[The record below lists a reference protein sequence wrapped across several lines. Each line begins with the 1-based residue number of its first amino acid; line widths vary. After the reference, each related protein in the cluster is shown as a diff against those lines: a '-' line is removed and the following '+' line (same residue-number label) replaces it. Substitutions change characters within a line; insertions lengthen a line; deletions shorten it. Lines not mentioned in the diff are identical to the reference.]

1 MSHSKPQLELKNSKV
16 NCNIQKSI
24 LCCCGIVLATYTQA
38 LAQGLGNSPYSALGI
53 GELYS
58 SGYAPNNATGDAG
71 VSSANG
77 FYINS
82 LNPAL
87 LVRNRFT
94 TFDVGLI
101 GRYKVIANQTQ
112 SQKEFAG
119 NLGYIA
125 LSFPV
130 SAKWSSGLS
139 LKPLSF
145 VNYTQNGYGRV
156 GTTIYEAQYKYI
168 GKGGLNTVN
177 FTNGFKIGKSLNLG
191 IETSFVFGGI
201 TKESESQLK
210 IGDGRDYIFSRLD
223 RINVSDLMLKLGAA
237 WQQELKKDTYFNF
250 GATYDFKNQLAG
262 KRANTFEIQTPSRQ
276 PVTNPDTLL
285 SSGNLGLTLPSSFRV
300 GISYE
305 KFLNLL
311 VSLDY
316 QHQNWSQFANSG
328 KGAESSVV
336 YQDQSAYHFGIE
348 YMPRYNSTK
357 YFDLIWYRAGLS
369 YVKTPYIIG
378 GRSIDDLSISFGLG
392 LPVGRNYVN
401 LINLSVVAGQRGG
414 ITDKTF
420 REQYAKIVLGVSLKD
435 NWFQKFKVD

>member
-1 MSHSKPQLELKNSKV
+1 MNINIKKPFL
-16 NCNIQKSI
+16 
-24 LCCCGIVLATYTQA
+24 LCCAIVLSVYTQTT
-38 LAQGLGNSPYSALGI
+38 AQGLGNSPYSALGI

-58 SGYAPNNATGDAG
+58 AAYAPNNATGDAG

-87 LVRNRFT
+87 LFRNRFT
-94 TFDVGLI
+94 TFDVGI
-101 GRYKVIANQTQ
+101 SGQYKVMANQTQ

-130 SAKWSSGLS
+130 SAKWSAGLS

-156 GTTIYEAQYKYI
+156 GSTIYEAQYKYI
-168 GKGGLNTVN
+168 GRGGLNTVN
-177 FTNGFKIGKSLNLG
+177 FTNGFKIGKSLNVGL
-191 IETSFVFGGI
+191 ETSFVFGGI

-210 IGDGRDYIFSRLD
+210 IGDGNDYIVSRLD
-223 RINVSDLMLKLGAA
+223 RINVSDILLKLGAA
-237 WQQELKKDTYFNF
+237 WQQEIKKDTYLNF
-250 GATYDFKNQLAG
+250 GATYDFKNRLSG
-262 KRANTFEIQTPSRQ
+262 KLSNTFEILAPNRQ
-276 PVTNPDTLL
+276 PITNPDTLL

-300 GISYE
+300 GVSYE
-305 KFLNLL
+305 KYLNLL
-311 VSLDY
+311 ISLDY
-316 QHQNWSQFANSG
+316 QNQSWSQFANSG

-336 YQDQSAYHFGIE
+336 YRNQSSYHLGIE
-348 YMPRYNSTK
+348 YMPRYTSTK
-357 YFDLIWYRAGLS
+357 YFDLIWYRAGMS
-369 YVKTPYIIG
+369 YVKAPYIIG
-378 GRSIDDLSISFGLG
+378 GQPIDDISVSLGLG

-414 ITDKTF
+414 ITEKTF

-435 NWFQKFKVD
+435 SWFQKFKVD